1 MAIEIVDLPIGKMMI
16 FQFANCNSL
25 PEGNLGFGEG
35 DFSFSQ
41 RVSPTSWG
49 IDRTKKILGGF
60 QISSNGGHH
69 HVGMGQG
76 KPLKSA
82 ALLLNSAAL
91 LLNLCGHLYSH
102 LDQWLVCGLKT
113 IGYILRKGGI
123 E

>member
-16 FQFANCNSL
+16 FQFANFNSL

-41 RVSPTSWG
+41 QVSPTSWG

>member
-25 PEGNLGFGEG
+25 PEGNLGFGED

-82 ALLLNSAAL
+82 ALLLN
-91 LLNLCGHLYSH
+91 LCGHLYSH